1 MNENIDTLISATL
14 DRQHLVAE
22 INRATLSDLRRT
34 VRRRRLRRW
43 ARVVAFAFTMPLI
56 VFACA
61 YLLYMYV
68 LPAMH
73 TFHRSVLLICESHSQ
88 LCSRVNVIKIHSP
101 CLNSEDRLQ
110 NIYITNH

>member
-68 LPAMH
+68 LPAMQP
-73 TFHRSVLLICESHSQ
+73 SDYALLLIIPFIALFYSFAKAIRNFVPESM
-88 LCSRVNVIKIHSP
+88 
-101 CLNSEDRLQ
+101 
-110 NIYITNH
+110 

>member
-43 ARVVAFAFTMPLI
+43 ARVVAFSFGLPL
-56 VFACA
+56 VVLACT
-61 YLLYMYV
+61 YLIYRYA
-68 LPAMH
+68 LPAFD
-73 TFHRSVLLICESHSQ
+73 TVDYALCLVFPLLALVFGIQQTIRNFSAEP
-88 LCSRVNVIKIHSP
+88 V
-101 CLNSEDRLQ
+101 
-110 NIYITNH
+110 

>member
-1 MNENIDTLISATL
+1 MNENIDTLITSAL
-14 DRQHLVAE
+14 DRQHLLD
-22 INRATLSDLRRT
+22 TLNHAVVRDIRRQ

-43 ARVVAFAFTMPLI
+43 ARVVAFALAMPLT

-73 TFHRSVLLICESHSQ
+73 PSAYALLLIIPLIALFYSFAKAIRNFVPESM
-88 LCSRVNVIKIHSP
+88 
-101 CLNSEDRLQ
+101 
-110 NIYITNH
+110 